1 MNPQASSLPLPSGT
15 SVLPHLPGLLLA
27 GLLAA
32 ASLATAQW
40 PWLQQHGLGAL
51 TMAVLLGIALGNL
64 LPPRLHAPLDPGIAF
79 SRQRLL
85 RAGVMLYGL
94 RISFQQIADVGW
106 HGVALAAAMLA
117 ATFAF
122 SWLVGTRVLG
132 LERRTVI
139 LVGAGSSICG
149 AAAIMAVQPVVR
161 GKPGEVAVAV
171 ATVVLF
177 GTLAML
183 CYPWLFRL
191 SQMVPALHV
200 SAAAF
205 GLFTGATVHE
215 VAQVIALGHA
225 LGPEVA
231 ANAIVAKM
239 IRVMLLVPFLFA
251 LSGWQPAH
259 GHDDGQSAL
268 QQRGTVLPWFA
279 LGFIALAGVHSSG
292 LLPPS
297 WVAALLDIDGVLLA
311 MAMAGL
317 GMQSRLSALRA
328 AGPGALLL
336 GGLNFVF
343 LMAAGFAL
351 LLFMR

>member
-1 MNPQASSLPLPSGT
+1 MNSQASSLALPSGT
-15 SVLPHLPGLLLA
+15 PLLPYLP

-40 PWLQQHGLGAL
+40 PWLQRHGLGAL
-51 TMAVLLGIALGNL
+51 TMAVLLGIVAGNL
-64 LPPRLHAPLDPGIAF
+64 LPPRALAPLDPGIAF

-85 RAGVMLYGL
+85 RAGVMLYGF

-106 HGVALAAAMLA
+106 HGVALAAIMLA
-117 ATFAF
+117 ATFTF

-183 CYPWLFRL
+183 CYPWLYQL
-191 SQMVPALHV
+191 SQAVPALQV

-251 LSGWQPAH
+251 LSGWQAAQ
-259 GHDDGQSAL
+259 GHDDGQPA
-268 QQRGTVLPWFA
+268 QQRGAALPWFA

-297 WVAALLDIDGVLLA
+297 WVAVLLDIDGVLLA

-317 GMQSRLSALRA
+317 GMQSKLSALRA

-343 LMAAGFAL
+343 LMVAGFAL

>member
-1 MNPQASSLPLPSGT
+1 MNPQPSSLPLPST
-15 SVLPHLPGLLLA
+15 ASALPHLPGLLLV

-32 ASLATAQW
+32 VSLNAAQ
-40 PWLQQHGLGAL
+40 WLQQHGLGAL
-51 TMAVLLGIALGNL
+51 TMAVMLGIVAGNL
-64 LPPRLHAPLDPGIAF
+64 LPPTVLAPLDPGIAF

-85 RAGVMLYGL
+85 RVGVMLYGF

-117 ATFAF
+117 ATFTF
-122 SWLVGTRVLG
+122 SWLVGTRLLG
-132 LERRTVI
+132 LDRRTVI

-183 CYPWLFRL
+183 CCPLLYQL
-191 SQMVPALHV
+191 SQNIPALRV
-200 SAAAF
+200 SPAAF

-215 VAQVIALGHA
+215 VAQVIAVGYA

-251 LSGWQPAH
+251 LSGWQAAQ
-259 GHDDGQSAL
+259 GHVDGHAAAAQHRRAAI
-268 QQRGTVLPWFA
+268 PWFA
-279 LGFIALAGVHSSG
+279 LAFIALAGVHSCG
-292 LLPPS
+292 LLPQS
-297 WVAALLDIDGVLLA
+297 WVAVLLDVDGFLLA

-317 GMQSRLSALRA
+317 GMQSKLSALRA

-343 LMAAGFAL
+343 LMVAGFGL